1 MLRTGALS
9 EEPLSVTMT
18 ETLKDMN
25 DFNDSN
31 NVNAAK
37 IITLAAADRR
47 MDTRGA
53 AGSAVPPE
61 SPEMLN
67 LLEQARQFLFS
78 AHMAALG
85 TLDGGVPYVSAV
97 NIVAA
102 NDGTVLMQVSA
113 LAEHSRNLEVNGACS
128 LLISSS
134 DASDSQSSPRLSLV
148 GHAEK
153 VSPEQAERYLRLF
166 PHTQD
171 YLQLDFYFLAV
182 HIDKA
187 RWIPSFANAAWL
199 SGEQLTAPVPWDT
212 ATELSMVEHMNHDH
226 ARAIARYAQLMAES
240 EPTNLAAIDP
250 WGMWLL
256 ADGRRLRF
264 PFEVPV
270 HSVVQA
276 RQTLVEL
283 AQV

>member
-1 MLRTGALS
+1 MTAML
-9 EEPLSVTMT
+9 M
-18 ETLKDMN
+18 DMN
-25 DFNDSN
+25 DFNDSH
-31 NVNAAK
+31 NVDTSK
-37 IITLAAADRR
+37 IITLAAAERSTNR
-47 MDTRGA
+47 LRASVGA
-53 AGSAVPPE
+53 APPE
-61 SPEMLN
+61 SPEMMN

-85 TLDGGVPYVSAV
+85 TLDGGMPYVSAV
-97 NIVAA
+97 NIAAA

-128 LLISSS
+128 LLISTS

-166 PHTQD
+166 PHSQD

-187 RWIPSFANAAWL
+187 RWIPGFAKAVWL
-199 SGEQLTAPVPWDT
+199 NGNELTAPVPWDT

-226 ARAIARYAQLMAES
+226 ASAIARYAQLMAEDQS
-240 EPTNLAAIDP
+240 ANLAAIDP

-270 HSVVQA
+270 SSVAQA